1 MGRLKSILLRV
12 VSYRQAEN
20 VKTVLSVIIF
30 YSGIAFFLSLFL
42 RKGASILLYHSVGST
57 GVFQDNVVREKVF
70 REQIAFLRKKYM
82 VVPLT
87 EIMDHLQFG
96 KRIPSTW
103 VAITFD
109 DGYRD
114 NVETALPI
122 LKEEGMMATF
132 YPTVEVVEN
141 GEPFFYDMIH
151 AIVQKSVKPEINVKI
166 KGWEKTFPLR
176 NAQDKEDAILR
187 IVLEIRKERP
197 EKRQEFVESLRG
209 VCAVEG
215 NIKDT
220 LKGIYMTKSHV
231 IELEK
236 NGMEVGS
243 HTLTHPNLPTLTEDE
258 LRQEIEK
265 SKRWLETVLRKSVKG
280 FSYPFG
286 KRHNFNDQVL
296 SNVRK
301 AGYAYAVSTE
311 YGKVHENTDLYE
323 LPRIGVRN
331 ASLCRLKV
339 NLLGIPL

>member
-1 MGRLKSILLRV
+1 MGLLKSMLLRV

-42 RKGASILLYHSVGST
+42 RKGGSILLYHSVGSS
-57 GVFQDNVVREKVF
+57 GVFQDNVVREELF
-70 REQIAFLRKKYM
+70 REQIAFLRKRYK

-87 EIMDHLQFG
+87 DIMDHLQFG
-96 KRIPSTW
+96 RRIPPNW

-122 LKEEGMMATF
+122 LKEAGMTATF
-132 YPTVEVVEN
+132 FPTVDVVEN
-141 GEPFFYDMIH
+141 GEPFFYDVIH
-151 AIVQKSVKPEINVKI
+151 AIIQKSDKPEIKVDF
-166 KGWEKTFPLR
+166 KGREKTFSLR

-197 EKRQEFVESLRG
+197 EERWKFVESLG
-209 VCAVEG
+209 EACAVKE
-215 NIKDT
+215 NIKDN
-220 LKGIYMTKSHV
+220 LKDVYMTITQV
-231 IELEK
+231 QELEK
-236 NGMEVGS
+236 SGMEIGS
-243 HTLTHPNLPTLTEDE
+243 HTVTHPNLPTLTEN
-258 LRQEIEK
+258 EITGEVEN
-265 SKRWLETVLRKSVKG
+265 SKKWLETVLGKSVKG

-286 KRHNFNDQVL
+286 KRPDFNDQVL
-296 SNVRK
+296 LKIRN
-301 AGYAYAVSTE
+301 AGYAYAVSTV
-311 YGKVHENTDLYE
+311 YGKVYDNADPFV

-339 NLLGIPL
+339 NLLGVPL